1 MKKFLN
7 VFQLPTGYQVRI
19 GKKTKSFNA
28 GVSSDNALN
37 SALSFRLDMYK
48 QGVLPAN
55 WNVGY
60 FEPNAIAYFHP
71 NRSLIAAI
79 FQASCRLFYNLI
91 T

>member
-1 MKKFLN
+1 
-7 VFQLPTGYQVRI
+7 
-19 GKKTKSFNA
+19 NA

-60 FEPNAIAYFHP
+60 FEPNAIKIIDQDKQKRSRCTIPTKTDRKPTHIEAYWSKFK
-71 NRSLIAAI
+71 
-79 FQASCRLFYNLI
+79 NLAEAHSFLKREY
-91 T
+91 